1 MTRATIINS
10 LFVAI
15 ILILP
20 YSDCLAQAK
29 DSKDIVLIQNRLD
42 RIENNLTEIRRDQLN
57 YKVEKD
63 LLKETFS
70 SNYQT
75 INIVLTIVLGLFTVV
90 GFLGIRDIGAIK
102 KEYAL
107 ELEKMNGLRKDFEI
121 KVSKIGEEQE
131 KVKTDYLEIIKTN
144 EEQSRRIKVLE
155 LQEKISSLITA
166 KNYQRAL
173 EYAIVGLDL
182 DPHNLILLEQKGLV
196 QGKLNDFE
204 GAIITF
210 TQALK
215 EDPNDKATITNL
227 LEFYLLT
234 KRTQDY
240 DELYSKNRSWIDQ
253 SDDSILTMY
262 FNLLKSFQSGLEQD
276 VDKQVREYL
285 QKLPNEQ
292 KCYITWSFEEV
303 RRMLQVQPSSKAKT
317 HLTTFINF
325 ISGSI
330 TNEQAL
336 KNIDETPPDSTLPTT

>member
-1 MTRATIINS
+1 MKRTIIVSS
-10 LFVAI
+10 LFLSI
-15 ILILP
+15 ILIDP
-20 YSDCLAQAK
+20 FSECLTHGK
-29 DSKDIVLIQNRLD
+29 DNKDIVSILNRLD
-42 RIENNLTEIRRDQLN
+42 RIETNLVETRRDQLN
-57 YKVEKD
+57 YRIEKD

-75 INIVLTIVLGLFTVV
+75 INIVLTIVLALFTVV
-90 GFLGIRDIGAIK
+90 GLLGIRDIGAIK

-144 EEQSRRIKVLE
+144 EEQSRRIQVLE
-155 LQEKISSLITA
+155 LQEKISSLINT

-173 EYAIVGLDL
+173 EYAILGLDL
-182 DPHNLILLEQKGLV
+182 DPHNLILLYQKALV

-204 GAIITF
+204 GAIITS

-215 EDPNDKATITNL
+215 EDPNDKVTITNL

-234 KRTQDY
+234 KRIQDY
-240 DELYSKNRSWIDQ
+240 DELYSKNRSWVDQ
-253 SDDSILTMY
+253 KHDSILTMY
-262 FNLLKSFQSGLEQD
+262 FDLLKSFQLGLEKD
-276 VDKQVREYL
+276 VDKQVREFL

-292 KCYITWSFEEV
+292 KSYIAWVFEEV
-303 RRMLQVQPSSKAKT
+303 RMMLQVQPSSKAKT

-330 TNEQAL
+330 TKEQAL